1 MQLTKS
7 LNLMRRI
14 KASTPQGKKWLSE
27 ILATDDSQTLN
38 DLKLLAE
45 VFGKFES
52 VKYQNKDDEVQER
65 IVKEMTDRRDFL
77 AKTTFDN
84 IRKQL

>member
-1 MQLTKS
+1 MS
-7 LNLMRRI
+7 IGRI

-27 ILATDDSQTLN
+27 ILAIEDSQTLN